1 MRPSPQG
8 RNVDIVRSGLDVLI
22 TDEARLSRLRGA
34 RVALLAHAASVASSY
49 EHAVVELQRRQVD
62 VVRVFA
68 PEHGLH
74 GTEQMMVG
82 IAPASAWGVPVAS
95 MYGETLSSLRPP
107 EGTLDDV
114 DLVLIDVQDVGAR
127 YYTYVASA
135 LYLAQAASRRGIETW
150 VLDRPNPIGRVRQGP
165 PRQAGFES
173 FVGVLD
179 VPSRHGLTCGE
190 LFGVARDQGYE
201 FHAEIVP
208 CEGWQPA
215 ELLDESRYRWAMP
228 SPNMPG
234 RSTALV
240 YPGMC
245 LLEATNISEGRGTTR
260 PFELFGAPWLD
271 ARRLKQALDALNLP
285 GIAFRETAFKPAFD
299 KYAGEGCGALQ
310 LHVLDP
316 SSYDPLS
323 VAAATIYLCAELFG
337 SDFHWRPG
345 AYEFVEDI
353 PAIDL
358 LSGSPQLR
366 ELIESRAGVDE
377 ACDWAQAPE
386 AYHASFQRYELYGP

>member
-1 MRPSPQG
+1 MSAPRQSSD
-8 RNVDIVRSGLDVLI
+8 RELVLAGLDVLLH
-22 TDEARLSRLRGA
+22 DEERLSQLRGA
-34 RVALLAHAASVASSY
+34 RVALLAHAASVSSGY
-49 EHAVVELQRRQVD
+49 EHAVVELQKRQID

-82 IAPASAWGVPVAS
+82 IAPATAWGVPVAS
-95 MYGETLSSLRPP
+95 MYGETLHSLRPP
-107 EGTLDDV
+107 KGTLEDV
-114 DLVLIDVQDVGAR
+114 DVVLIDVQDVGAR

-135 LYLAQAASRRGIETW
+135 LYLAQAASRKGIETW

-165 PRQAGFES
+165 PRNEGFAS
-173 FVGVLD
+173 FVGALD

-190 LFGVARDQGYE
+190 LFGVAREQGYE
-201 FHAEIVP
+201 LSAEVVP
-208 CEGWQPA
+208 CQGWQPA
-215 ELLDESRYRWAMP
+215 SLLDESRYRWAMP

-260 PFELFGAPWLD
+260 PFELFGAPWLG
-271 ARRLKQALDALNLP
+271 ATRLKHALDELKLP
-285 GIAFRETAFKPAFD
+285 GVAFRETAFKPAFD

-310 LHVLDP
+310 LHVLDEE
-316 SSYDPLS
+316 SYEPLR
-323 VAAATIYLCAELFG
+323 VAAAVIYLCAALFR
-337 SDFHWRPG
+337 SHFHWRPG

-358 LSGSPQLR
+358 LSGSSELR
-366 ELIESRAGVDE
+366 ERIESRAGVDE

-386 AYHASFQRYELYGP
+386 GYHSSFQRYELYGS